1 MKSKLLSFVIMLI
14 GAFLIAVGVNMFLL
28 PQKLSTGGA
37 SGIGTVLKYMF
48 NIPLSVTN
56 IILNGVLFALGF
68 RLLDKKSILK
78 TVFGIIFL
86 TVFLEITSY
95 FPIIKSDMFT
105 SFVSGSVLVGVGIG
119 LVIRQGV
126 STGGSDFLA
135 LMVNKKIPHIS
146 IAKIIFAVDSFIVI
160 ISGIVFKS
168 FEITVYSLTALFI
181 SSKISDY
188 ILVLGENAK
197 SVYIFSEKND
207 AIANGILN
215 KMERGVTAIKA
226 RGMYKNEDKEVL
238 FCAVTPKELPKL
250 VSMVKANDENA
261 FLIINDVH
269 KILGE
274 GFKKHLTI

>member
-1 MKSKLLSFVIMLI
+1 MKGKLLSFVIMLI

-56 IILNGVLFALGF
+56 IILNGLLFALGF

-105 SFVSGSVLVGVGIG
+105 SFVLGSVLVGVGIG